1 MITSMDDF
9 LIHQTPEPIAHPDPS
24 DRNFYDRYW
33 MNGYDVS
40 GSQGASAGFLFECG
54 LGVYPNRK
62 VMDGHWSVSIGG
74 VQHCFHASR
83 RAPYDRTESTIG
95 PLSIEIVQPMR
106 TMRVRLRENETGLAC
121 DLTFTARSV
130 PHQEPKNVMFDELR
144 CIMNTS
150 RFTQMGRWSGW
161 FSVAGERTELRPDTA
176 LGTRDKSWGVRP
188 IGEPEVGAPPR
199 VGNEPGV
206 YWVWSPI
213 VWDDGTTTQFGS
225 FEDQDGR
232 ATQLSA
238 HRLPL
243 YDDVDDIPLPE
254 DETVVEMA
262 EASHRIH
269 WRKGTRLPERAEF
282 RFAAPDGAA
291 QSIVLE
297 PMIRFQML
305 AIGYQHPDWRH
316 AEWKGEEVV
325 AGESWK
331 LDDLD
336 PLDYKHIHVHH
347 ICRATDG
354 ERSGTGTLETLCFGR
369 HAPSG
374 FASMLDGAP

>member
-33 MNGYDVS
+33 TNGYDES
-40 GSQGASAGFLFECG
+40 GAFVFECG
-54 LGVYPNRK
+54 FGVYPNRK

-83 RAPYDRTESTIG
+83 RAPYDRTDSRIG
-95 PLSIEIVQPMR
+95 PLRIEVVEPMR
-106 TMRVRLRENETGLAC
+106 TLRVRLDENETGLAC
-121 DLTFTARSV
+121 DLVFTARSV

-150 RFTQMGRWSGW
+150 RFTQLGRWSGW
-161 FSVAGERTELRPDTA
+161 FSVDGERTELDPART

-188 IGEPEVGAPPR
+188 VGEAEVGAP
-199 VGNEPGV
+199 GKLTTEPGV

-213 VWDDGTTTQFGS
+213 AWDDGTTTQFGS
-225 FEDQDGR
+225 FEDRDGR
-232 ATQLSA
+232 PTQLSA

-243 YDDVDDIPLPE
+243 YDDPVRIPSPE
-254 DETVVEMA
+254 EETVVEMA
-262 EASHRIH
+262 EARHRIH
-269 WRKGTRLPERAEF
+269 WRKGTRLAEAAEF
-282 RFAAPDGAA
+282 AFTDPDGETF
-291 QSIVLE
+291 SFRLE
-297 PMIRFQML
+297 PMIRFHML
-305 AIGYQHPDWRH
+305 AIGYQHPEWGH
-316 AEWKGEEVV
+316 GVWKGEEVV
-325 AGESWK
+325 GGESWR

-336 PLDYKHIHVHH
+336 LLDYKHIHAHQ
-347 ICRATDG
+347 ICRASG
-354 ERSGTGTLETLCFGR
+354 PGRSGVGTLETIAFGR

-374 FASMLDGAP
+374 FASILDGAP